1 MQLKTRISAVLVC
14 AGFLASNA
22 SAITPGLSYEDNK
35 ITSGELQIHT
45 ACMMPVEGKLSKSTM
60 KGGEGMSKQEDQWT
74 TTIENIV
81 EAHMK
86 TGGVQLLQAT
96 DPLASGASD
105 DEIRQVIMQ
114 LSQKYGD
121 IAAQV
126 DRHPKDIRK
135 ARFTIGDSASLLPC
149 SAKADVIVFVE
160 GQAMVTSG
168 GKKAMGLLVAGAGT
182 SYGILTLT
190 MADAKT
196 GQILAISRMSNFE
209 QYGEKF
215 VDQPEDVFGQ
225 SLDKQFKKLQIG
237 LYLNQKK

>member
-1 MQLKTRISAVLVC
+1 MQLKTRISAILIC
-14 AGFLASNA
+14 AGFLTSSA
-22 SAITPGLSYEDNK
+22 SAVTPGLSYEDGK
-35 ITSGELQIHT
+35 ITSGEFQIHT
-45 ACMMPVEGKLSKSTM
+45 ACMMPIQGKLSKSTM
-60 KGGEGMSKQEDQWT
+60 KGGESMSKQEDQWT
-74 TTIENIV
+74 TTMENIV

-86 TGGVQLLQAT
+86 TAGVQLLQAT

-105 DEIRQVIMQ
+105 DEIRQVILQ
-114 LSQKYGD
+114 LNQKYGE
-121 IAAQV
+121 ISAQV

-135 ARFTIGDSASLLPC
+135 ARFTLGDSTALLPC

-160 GQAMVTSG
+160 GQAVVSSG
-168 GKKAMGLLVAGAGT
+168 GKKAMGLLVAGAGS
-182 SYGILTLT
+182 SYAVLAIT

-196 GQILAISRMSNFE
+196 GEILALSNIE

>member
-1 MQLKTRISAVLVC
+1 MELKTRISAILIC
-14 AGFLASNA
+14 AGFLASSA
-22 SAITPGLSYEDNK
+22 AAITPGFSYEDSK
-35 ITSGELQIHT
+35 ITSGEFQIHT
-45 ACMMPVEGKLSKSTM
+45 ACMMPIQGKLSKSTM
-60 KGGEGMSKQEDQWT
+60 KGAEGMSKQEDLWT
-74 TTIENIV
+74 TTMENLV

-86 TGGVQLLQAT
+86 TAGVQILQAT

-105 DEIRQVIMQ
+105 DEIRQVILQ
-114 LSQKYGD
+114 LNQKYGE
-121 IAAQV
+121 ISTQV

-135 ARFTIGDSASLLPC
+135 SRFTMGDSVALLPC

-160 GQAMVTSG
+160 SQALVTSG
-168 GKKAMGLLVAGAGT
+168 GKKAMGLFDAGAGS
-182 SYGILTLT
+182 SYAVLAIT

-196 GQILAISRMSNFE
+196 GQVLALSRMSNIE
-209 QYGEKF
+209 QFGEKF